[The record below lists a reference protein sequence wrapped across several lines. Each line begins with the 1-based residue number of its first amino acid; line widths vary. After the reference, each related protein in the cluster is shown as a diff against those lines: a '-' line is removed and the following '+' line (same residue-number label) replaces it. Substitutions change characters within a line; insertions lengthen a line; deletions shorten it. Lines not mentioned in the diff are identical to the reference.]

1 MARFTGE
8 QIAQAKEASLT
19 ALAAQYGYHP
29 VRVGNHLF
37 TLKEHDSIRLYND
50 RTWYRWSKAGSR
62 GEAGG
67 SQIDFLMQFCNVDSI
82 ADAVSILLE
91 FQGISADNPKWKEHL
106 EAGQV
111 KHQAEAFKEKERVPF
126 VLPEP
131 MADKNYRRAYAYLM
145 KTRGLSQKVVDYFVK
160 DLGILY
166 EDKEHHN
173 LVFLGKDKDGVVR
186 YATKRGTTD
195 IYGKKYRGD
204 VAGNDKNFGINI
216 VNTDSEELKVF
227 EASIDLMSYLD
238 LTGDYKSNKLVLG
251 MVADNPLVQFL
262 KDHPHI
268 KKIGFCLD
276 NDEAGSRAM
285 FGKRAK
291 DPDKEDKT
299 GLLEKYKQLG
309 YQTYADIVPQ
319 ESGCKDWN
327 EYLVFQKAG
336 KSMKS
341 QEETAV
347 REEWRQYIEQHQHML
362 EERRERGTHNSLVVN
377 AFGGPGAG
385 KSTACFHIVEELKK
399 MGYVTEYVSEYAK
412 DLVWDENFQLLDGTE
427 AHQLEI
433 LKEQLHR
440 IDRLYGKVDF
450 IVTDASILLNA
461 IYNSELTPEYEKM
474 LEMLNGQYENFNFLV
489 QREGKFE
496 EEGRIHSYEE
506 SIRKD
511 NEVEQ
516 MLQQH
521 GLFYG
526 VYNHG
531 TLDVIVKNVQKTHEK
546 QDERRSEQETLY
558 RNTRKCR

>member
-1 MARFTGE
+1 
-8 QIAQAKEASLT
+8 
-19 ALAAQYGYHP
+19 
-29 VRVGNHLF
+29 
-37 TLKEHDSIRLYND
+37 
-50 RTWYRWSKAGSR
+50 
-62 GEAGG
+62 
-67 SQIDFLMQFCNVDSI
+67 
-82 ADAVSILLE
+82 
-91 FQGISADNPKWKEHL
+91 
-106 EAGQV
+106 
-111 KHQAEAFKEKERVPF
+111 
-126 VLPEP
+126 
-131 MADKNYRRAYAYLM
+131 M

-216 VNTDSEELKVF
+216 VNADSEELKVF

-276 NDEAGSRAM
+276 NDEAGRQAM
-285 FGKRAK
+285 FGKRAT
-291 DPDKEDKT
+291 DKEDKK

-362 EERRERGTHNSLVVN
+362 EERRERGTYNSLVVN

-516 MLQQH
+516 MLQRY

-546 QDERRSEQETLY
+546 QNGLRSEHEASC

>member
-8 QIAQAKEASLT
+8 QIAQAKETSLT

-29 VRVGNHLF
+29 EHVGNHLF
-37 TLKEHDSIRLYND
+37 TLKEHDSIRIYND

-67 SQIDFLMQFCNVDSI
+67 SQIDFLMQFCGVDSI

-91 FQGISADNPKWKEHL
+91 FQGISADNPKWREHMK
-106 EAGQV
+106 AGQV
-111 KHQAEAFKEKERVPF
+111 KHQAAAFKEKERAPF

-131 MADKNYRRAYAYLM
+131 MADRNYRRAYAYLM

-173 LVFLGKDKDGVVR
+173 LVFLGRDKDGVVR

-238 LTGDYKSNKLVLG
+238 LTGDYESNKLVLG

-276 NDEAGSRAM
+276 NDEAGRQAM
-285 FGKRAK
+285 FGKRTM
-291 DPDKEDKT
+291 DPDKEDKK

-309 YQTYADIVPQ
+309 YQTDADIVPQ

-327 EYLVFQKAG
+327 EYLQRKIC
-336 KSMKS
+336 S
-341 QEETAV
+341 
-347 REEWRQYIEQHQHML
+347 W
-362 EERRERGTHNSLVVN
+362 ERG
-377 AFGGPGAG
+377 
-385 KSTACFHIVEELKK
+385 
-399 MGYVTEYVSEYAK
+399 
-412 DLVWDENFQLLDGTE
+412 
-427 AHQLEI
+427 
-433 LKEQLHR
+433 R
-440 IDRLYGKVDF
+440 
-450 IVTDASILLNA
+450 
-461 IYNSELTPEYEKM
+461 
-474 LEMLNGQYENFNFLV
+474 
-489 QREGKFE
+489 
-496 EEGRIHSYEE
+496 
-506 SIRKD
+506 
-511 NEVEQ
+511 
-516 MLQQH
+516 
-521 GLFYG
+521 
-526 VYNHG
+526 
-531 TLDVIVKNVQKTHEK
+531 
-546 QDERRSEQETLY
+546 
-558 RNTRKCR
+558 

>member
-37 TLKEHDSIRLYND
+37 TLKEHDSIRIYND

-82 ADAVSILLE
+82 ADAISILLE

-160 DLGILY
+160 DLEILY

-238 LTGDYKSNKLVLG
+238 LTGDYESNKLVLG
-251 MVADNPLVQFL
+251 MVADNSLVQFL

-276 NDEAGSRAM
+276 NDEAGRQAM
-285 FGKRAK
+285 FGKRTT
-291 DPDKEDKT
+291 DPDKEDKK

-511 NEVEQ
+511 NEVEK

-546 QDERRSEQETLY
+546 QDERRLEQETLY

>member
-37 TLKEHDSIRLYND
+37 TLKEHDSIRIYND

-399 MGYVTEYVSEYAK
+399 MGYVTEYVAEYAK

-427 AHQLEI
+427 VHQLEI

>member
-19 ALAAQYGYHP
+19 ELAAQYGYHP

-37 TLKEHDSIRLYND
+37 TLKEHDSIRIYND

-558 RNTRKCR
+558 CNTRKCR

>member
-37 TLKEHDSIRLYND
+37 TLKEHDSIRIYND

-173 LVFLGKDKDGVVR
+173 LIFLGKDKDGVVR

-341 QEETAV
+341 QEETADP
-347 REEWRQYIEQHQHML
+347 
-362 EERRERGTHNSLVVN
+362 RGMETIYR
-377 AFGGPGAG
+377 ATP
-385 KSTACFHIVEELKK
+385 
-399 MGYVTEYVSEYAK
+399 
-412 DLVWDENFQLLDGTE
+412 
-427 AHQLEI
+427 AH
-433 LKEQLHR
+433 
-440 IDRLYGKVDF
+440 
-450 IVTDASILLNA
+450 A
-461 IYNSELTPEYEKM
+461 
-474 LEMLNGQYENFNFLV
+474 
-489 QREGKFE
+489 
-496 EEGRIHSYEE
+496 
-506 SIRKD
+506 
-511 NEVEQ
+511 
-516 MLQQH
+516 
-521 GLFYG
+521 
-526 VYNHG
+526 
-531 TLDVIVKNVQKTHEK
+531 
-546 QDERRSEQETLY
+546 
-558 RNTRKCR
+558 

>member
-37 TLKEHDSIRLYND
+37 TLKEHDSIRIYND

-362 EERRERGTHNSLVVN
+362 EERRESETHNSLVVN

-385 KSTACFHIVEELKK
+385 KSTACFYIVEELKK
-399 MGYVTEYVSEYAK
+399 MGYVTEYVAEYAK

-427 AHQLEI
+427 VHQLEI

-516 MLQQH
+516 MLQRY

-546 QDERRSEQETLY
+546 QNGLRSEHEASC